1 MNKKKNCTKHQ
12 RLAILMIS
20 RERAFSTH
28 SNSNVSTYYTA
39 SERDIN
45 GEKKR
50 EKINMKRL
58 RAL

>member
-1 MNKKKNCTKHQ
+1 
-12 RLAILMIS
+12 MIS

-45 GEKKR
+45 GEKK
-50 EKINMKRL
+50 EGKNQHEEIKSTL
-58 RAL
+58 ETFFYTQ